1 MKTWIVVLAAVLAV
15 GPAYGQDKD
24 AAKRAKVEELM
35 ATMHIDSMMDQMT
48 AMAKAQVE
56 QGVQALPGADTMTPA
71 QKKISADYQQK
82 SMDLVMGTVSYKALE
97 PEIVKL
103 YVDTFTDEEID
114 GISTFYK
121 SSAGQAMVK
130 KSPQLMSAMMQF
142 MQGKIA
148 DLQPKLKTLTDQ
160 FVKDMAA
167 AAPAKS

>member
-1 MKTWIVVLAAVLAV
+1 MKTWIVVLAAALAI
-15 GPAYGQDKD
+15 GPACGQDKD

-71 QKKISADYQQK
+71 QKKITEDYQHK

-97 PEIVKL
+97 PEIVQL

-121 SSAGQAMVK
+121 SPTGQAMLK
-130 KSPQLMSAMMQF
+130 KTPQLMAAMMQF

-148 DLQPKLKTLTDQ
+148 DLQPKLKALTDQ